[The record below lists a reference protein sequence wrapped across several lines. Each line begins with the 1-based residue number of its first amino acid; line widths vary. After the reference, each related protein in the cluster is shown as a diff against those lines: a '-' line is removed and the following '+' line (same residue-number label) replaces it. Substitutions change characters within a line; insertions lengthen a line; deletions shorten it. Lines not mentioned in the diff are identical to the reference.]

1 MAIRGVADAIA
12 TYLCSDI
19 ADVREGRYHYGR
31 TGTLQ
36 IYVIGN
42 DYMTAVKTGKKVPR
56 PHDED
61 YHYNWKLLQADFQ
74 GWDIYE
80 CDPTAEEK

>member
-1 MAIRGVADAIA
+1 MKIRGTADAIA
-12 TYLCSDI
+12 TYIGSDI
-19 ADVREGRYHYGR
+19 IDVRESRYQYGH

-42 DYMTAVKTGKKVPR
+42 DYMTAVKTGKKIPKPR
-56 PHDED
+56 DSD
-61 YHYNWKLLQADFQ
+61 YDYDWKLLEVDFY

-80 CDPTAEEK
+80 HTV